1 MGYAKRD
8 RDPFCAYSRRLSPGI
23 AVVLI
28 AAFAST
34 LAEWAAP
41 SRSNMFATA
50 TNIAYTLTGV
60 YLEILDQTTRNR
72 PWAFRG
78 LVNGLPTALAI
89 LGAASFAFH
98 AMNDPQEEMYHS
110 FDRFGG
116 YFVTLQTVHASTYV
130 TILALIGLCRC
141 APDAFETAKVW
152 IGVGMAMGTMVAFS
166 LIFAFWNGLEN
177 DGDFVF
183 AALLIVLIITVLIS
197 RFAVVRRATDP
208 KASFCGFIT
217 TDVIM
222 ALLECFVVLVV
233 AWTALLM
240 QGSFVGA
247 PFNSIDY
254 PEQYDTYHGYW
265 HVLLSIAILMIYV
278 RTEESAGVVQGLVT
292 IETRQPDGMEIF
304 GAVSVVLLCGLL
316 ITFKESGMDMN
327 TVRIVLTVFTG
338 IMQPYAVRA
347 LYQTIQEFLGRTRRW
362 DAQLDDLKYGKIH
375 LAATPATTFRYGW
388 SDIESI

>member
-1 MGYAKRD
+1 MGYSESD

-41 SRSNMFATA
+41 SRVNMFATA

-98 AMNDPQEEMYHS
+98 AINDSGDTIYHS
-110 FDRFGG
+110 FDRFGA

-130 TILALIGLCRC
+130 TILALVGLCRC
-141 APDAFETAKVW
+141 SPTAFETAKVW

-166 LIFAFWNGLEN
+166 LIFAFWHSLEA
-177 DGDFVF
+177 DGNYVF
-183 AALLIVLIITVLIS
+183 AALLVVLITTVLVS
-197 RFAVVRRATDP
+197 RFSVVRRATD
-208 KASFCGFIT
+208 STYSVCGFNIT
-217 TDVIM
+217 DTVM
-222 ALLECFVVLVV
+222 ALVECFVVLVV
-233 AWTALLM
+233 GWTALLM

-247 PFNSIDY
+247 SFDNTNH

-265 HVLLSIAILMIYV
+265 HVLLSIAILMIFV
-278 RTEESAGVVQGLVT
+278 RAEESAGVVQGIVT

-304 GAVSVVLLCGLL
+304 GAISVLLLCVLL
-316 ITFKESGMDMN
+316 ITFKEIGADMH
-327 TVRIVLTVFTG
+327 TVRIVLTVFIG
-338 IMQPYAVRA
+338 LMQPYAVRA
-347 LYQTIQEFLGRTRRW
+347 LYQTIQEFLGSTRRW
-362 DAQLDDLKYGKIH
+362 DAQLDSVRYGKIH
-375 LAATPATTFRYGW
+375 HAATLTTLRSG
-388 SDIESI
+388 SNDVESL